1 MIIELSEQAGNAM
14 LDALSAL
21 MDGGSIELLTDDGRV
36 LASLMLSYPAA
47 MHAENGELE
56 FSEIEQNLARAKGT
70 ATVARVV
77 AADGSEIFSCD
88 CGDRDSDAVVKLSST
103 QIERG
108 IPMRIDAFRLA
119 MP

>member
-21 MDGGSIELLTDDGRV
+21 MDGGSIELLTGDGKILAV
-36 LASLMLSYPAA
+36 LPLSYPAA
-47 MHAENGELE
+47 MVAVDG
-56 FSEIEQNLARAKGT
+56 EIEFNDIAQDLARAKGNAT
-70 ATVARVV
+70 AARIV

-88 CGDRDSDAVVKLSST
+88 AGDENSDAVVKLTST
-103 QIERG
+103 QINRG
-108 IPMRIDAFRLA
+108 APVLINSFRLA